1 MRNRE
6 QTIIEIQWQG
16 HTYDDRF
23 KRRGMQSTENM
34 YKREREEELERK
46 EDFED
51 FFESYHLRTFPDVE
65 LSPNP
70 SLCIC
75 MSHSSSEILRIKITL
90 EFLLLFFPLNTLRV
104 ILIC

>member
-34 YKREREEELERK
+34 YKREREEEKEERQ
-46 EDFED
+46 
-51 FFESYHLRTFPDVE
+51 
-65 LSPNP
+65 
-70 SLCIC
+70 
-75 MSHSSSEILRIKITL
+75 
-90 EFLLLFFPLNTLRV
+90 LLFF
-104 ILIC
+104 ILFC